1 MSKVRKSAAF
11 AAVVCAFVGGW
22 EGLQL
27 VAYRDPINIPT
38 ICYGETK
45 NVRMGMKATKAECD
59 AMLIESLI
67 EHEDGMLRCLKREV
81 PDGAHL
87 AFLSLT
93 YNVGVGNFCRS
104 TLVKKANA
112 GDIKGACEELM
123 KWNRAGGVVFRG
135 LTNRRKAEREIC
147 LRGIE

>member
-11 AAVVCAFVGGW
+11 AAAAVALVGAW

-27 VAYRDPINIPT
+27 TAYRDPIGIPT

-45 NVRMGMKATKAECD
+45 NVRMGMRATKAECD
-59 AMLIESLI
+59 AKLIESLI
-67 EHEDGMLRCLKREV
+67 EHENGMLRCLKRDV

-112 GDIKGACEELM
+112 GDIRGACEELM
-123 KWNRAGGVVFRG
+123 KWNRAGGIVFRG

-147 LRGIE
+147 LKGLT